1 MVLVG
6 NLKDLKLVNIIQINC
21 IERNV
26 ARLTVIT
33 PEKKGTIYF
42 AEGQIVHAEF
52 NPYLGERAVHEM
64 LGLKDGQFKVE
75 NGVKAPAQTINRP
88 WNSVVLEGLRL
99 LDEKQVFSTPI
110 PKQVFSSLSEQPE
123 VKNVF
128 VLDYQGRLI
137 EGKAGSRDLPVIIS
151 FTWYK
156 LKKSLSLF
164 YSESFRYILIRK
176 DSSYLFIL
184 ELKPH
189 LVVIETELRLLVPD
203 FIGRVEK
210 ILRNIRKNKDA

>member
-26 ARLTVIT
+26 AKLTVLT

-42 AEGQIVHAEF
+42 AGGQIVHAEF

-75 NGVKAPAQTINRP
+75 NGIEAPAQTIHRP

-137 EGKAGSRDLPVIIS
+137 EGKAGNRNFPAIVA

-176 DSSYLFIL
+176 EANYLFIL

-189 LVVIETELRLLVPD
+189 LVVIETDLRLLVPD

-210 ILRNIRKNKDA
+210 ILRNIRKNKDE